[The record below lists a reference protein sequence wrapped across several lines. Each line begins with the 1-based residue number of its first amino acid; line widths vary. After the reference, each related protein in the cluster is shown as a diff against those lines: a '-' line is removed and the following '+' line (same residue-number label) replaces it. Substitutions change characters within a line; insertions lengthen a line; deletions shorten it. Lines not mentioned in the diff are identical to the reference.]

1 MRTGFKKTGFIL
13 VELIIATAILAAVIP
28 LSKFFIDTIRFAR
41 EAKIQQTANH
51 LAQLYMEEYKVID
64 LGDIE
69 NKEETKSV
77 DNRDYE
83 IKIIK
88 TPFLTEEE
96 ARNCVGGV
104 YISCSSTS
112 EIGFKFTNGTTIEP
126 LVLTGGKCLLE
137 TTNTQLKIL
146 QNDNLLGSCNISFNG
161 EPELDLFVE
170 GNPNFTLEIKNVGDK
185 RLTINRVDIGNNPN
199 FNLMVKHGKVG
210 IRDDVELKDYQS
222 GAHVV
227 VTVKNKGR
235 ELAKVSQTRF
245 IEWDKSRV

>member
-51 LAQLYMEEYKVID
+51 LAQLYMEEYKVIA
-64 LGDIE
+64 LEDIQ

-88 TPFLTEEE
+88 TPFLTEGES
-96 ARNCVGGV
+96 RNCIGEVHISRESSSQIGV
-104 YISCSSTS
+104 K
-112 EIGFKFTNGTTIEP
+112 FKANQFMFLNNE
-126 LVLTGGKCLLE
+126 KCLLE
-137 TTNTQLKIL
+137 ATNTLLKLWKNNSQL
-146 QNDNLLGSCNISFNG
+146 SSSSISFND
-161 EPELDLFVE
+161 ELELDLFVE
-170 GNPNFTLEIKNVGDK
+170 GNPNFTVEIKNVGDK